1 MAALSVVP
9 AARLAEAKFANS
21 SQAWAQLHHLNTAD
35 LEHASCCCQ
44 ATLQQALE
52 ARGAPLADAVEGPV
66 ATVAPSRLRA
76 LLGDPL
82 TSQALAFTVAGAAIG
97 MSVAMLAMVRVH
109 SSR

>member
-9 AARLAEAKFANS
+9 AARLAEVKCAGS

-44 ATLQQALE
+44 ATVQQALE
-52 ARGAPLADAVEGPV
+52 ARGAPVAEAAGPV

-76 LLGDPL
+76 LLGDTL